1 MENYQA
7 AALDYMAG
15 MKYKDIAEKYG
26 TTVNTVKSWGRRYGW
41 AQKKGCK
48 KGCIQNSKK
57 GAEEIS
63 WVEIENEYVT
73 DIRKSPCTLE
83 ELASKYDITTSSI
96 ERYSMEHKWSEK
108 RGKYKE
114 SIKQKTIEK
123 SADRDVDRITRL
135 LEIAD
140 AAADKAEQALG
151 ELETYVVHNKTKKKT
166 VEYKDHEAKGKP
178 TKEVI
183 EETEKIERVQGPVDR
198 LGLSQVTAALR
209 NIKELYGLPLEME
222 DKRYKAEYDKKRAEV
237 KDNTG
242 EEILRNMQTIAEILQ
257 NPVANRV
264 IEDFEGEA
272 EDESASAIQ

>member
-108 RGKYKE
+108 RGKYQTE
-114 SIKQKTIEK
+114 N
-123 SADRDVDRITRL
+123 DR
-135 LEIAD
+135 
-140 AAADKAEQALG
+140 
-151 ELETYVVHNKTKKKT
+151 
-166 VEYKDHEAKGKP
+166 
-178 TKEVI
+178 
-183 EETEKIERVQGPVDR
+183 KIC
-198 LGLSQVTAALR
+198 
-209 NIKELYGLPLEME
+209 
-222 DKRYKAEYDKKRAEV
+222 
-237 KDNTG
+237 
-242 EEILRNMQTIAEILQ
+242 
-257 NPVANRV
+257 
-264 IEDFEGEA
+264 
-272 EDESASAIQ
+272 